1 MSLQIE
7 TQNISNN
14 NNINSKIKKNNKNID
29 NITLKNSD
37 IDNGI
42 NLKFFVHEILN
53 PLNIIN
59 NCAELIEPEKESCQ
73 KLTSIIL
80 DQVQQCSDLS
90 ENILFALNRNQ
101 YNNVN
106 LCDFL
111 KEIKQ
116 KFELNYQT
124 DIDLILN
131 VNCNK
136 FKLKFNQVYLK
147 VIIDNLLKN
156 AFQHSQK
163 ITIVL
168 ERFFNDSFTIFN
180 EPAFK
185 IIVKNDKSKSSHQR
199 KKSNMV
205 GLELISTMC
214 QRMNIDWNLFEED
227 DEFRFILFLSNL
239 S

>member
-1 MSLQIE
+1 MSLEIE
-7 TQNISNN
+7 TQSNIKNNIQKNISQ
-14 NNINSKIKKNNKNID
+14 NIENS
-29 NITLKNSD
+29 
-37 IDNGI
+37 I
-42 NLKFFVHEILN
+42 NFKFFLHEILN

-59 NCAELIEPEKESCQ
+59 NCAELIELEKESSQ

-80 DQVQQCSDLS
+80 EQVEECSQLS
-90 ENILFALNRNQ
+90 QNILSTLNNNQ
-101 YNNVN
+101 YNNIN
-106 LCDFL
+106 ICDFL
-111 KEIKQ
+111 KEIKK
-116 KFELNYQT
+116 KFEINYQSN
-124 DIDLILN
+124 INLILN

-136 FKLKFNQVYLK
+136 IKLKFNQVYLK

-156 AFQHSQK
+156 AFQHSEK

-185 IIVKNDKSKSSHQR
+185 IIVKNSKSKYNNCQN

-205 GLELISTMC
+205 GLELINTMC
-214 QRMNIDWNLFEED
+214 QRMNIDWNFFEED
-227 DEFRFILFLSNL
+227 DEFRFILFLTNL